1 MHSGPR
7 APARDKHAAPGS
19 RLLAGRD
26 RPLQRL
32 NAVLG
37 DHGLRHGH
45 LRADRDVGVLGDVL
59 GGRIHVGDVDVG
71 ELGNRGMTRAP
82 YSAEFARPAASATV
96 RLAWIWMGDWFM
108 LQTVT
113 KNAAE
118 QPE

>member
-1 MHSGPR
+1 M
-7 APARDKHAAPGS
+7 AAS
-19 RLLAGRD
+19 LRSRD

-37 DHGLRHGH
+37 DHGLRHAH

-59 GGRIHVGDVDVG
+59 GGRIHVGDVDVV
-71 ELGNRGMTRAP
+71 ELGNRGMMRAP

-113 KNAAE
+113 KI
-118 QPE
+118 